1 MTLREITGILEAE
14 MPVGYQED
22 YDNSGLT
29 VGDPES
35 TITGILLCIDVT
47 PGVVDEAV
55 KEGCNLILSHH
66 PAIFNP
72 VKRLTGKTSAETV
85 IINAIRNNI
94 ALYAAH
100 TNADNLINGVNNT
113 LCRKLGLENTKI
125 LAPQQNSLCKLV
137 TYVPVAHA
145 DAVRSALFEAGAG
158 HIGRYDSC
166 SFQAAGKGSF
176 RALEGAIPFAGE
188 VGQLHFEDE
197 LRIETVF
204 PRPVQSAVIQ
214 ALMAAH
220 PYEEVAYDIFAMEN
234 VNEMAGSGMT
244 GELAEPVDEEIF
256 LEKVKKTLGCQIVR
270 HSRLLQKPVRKV
282 ALCGGS
288 GSFLMDAAR
297 RSGASLFLTAD
308 VKYHQFFEAD
318 DNIVI
323 ADIGHYESEQFTI
336 EIFYDILRK
345 KLPNFA
351 IRFSHINT
359 NPINYL

>member
-1 MTLREITGILEAE
+1 MTLREITGILEAAI
-14 MPVGYQED
+14 PVGYQED
-22 YDNSGLT
+22 YDNSGLS

-72 VKRLTGKTSAETV
+72 VKKLTGKTVTETV

-100 TNADNLINGVNNT
+100 TNADNLINGVNST
-113 LCRKLGLENTKI
+113 LCSKLGLENTRI
-125 LAPQQNSLCKLV
+125 LVPQQNSLCKLI

-145 DAVRSALFEAGAG
+145 DVVRSALFEAGAG

-166 SFQAAGKGSF
+166 SFQSTGKGSF
-176 RALEGAIPFAGE
+176 RALEGAKPFTGK

-204 PRPVQSAVIQ
+204 PRARQSAVIR
-214 ALMAAH
+214 ALIAAH
-220 PYEEVAYDIFAMEN
+220 PYEEVAYDIISLEN

-244 GELAEPVDEEIF
+244 GELTEPTDEETF
-256 LEKVKKTLGCQIVR
+256 LQKVKSVLGCRVIR

-288 GSFLMDAAR
+288 GSFLIDAAI
-297 RSGASLFLTAD
+297 RSGATMFLTAD
-308 VKYHQFFEAD
+308 IKYHQFFEAED
-318 DNIVI
+318 HLVI

-345 KLPNFA
+345 NLPNFA